1 MSKFRKPI
9 NNRALRAAIICIP
22 LLFSSVTHAEAYL
35 YRYLN
40 DKGVKEIGHAIPP
53 EYAQN
58 GYEVLNRQGQVIKV
72 VEPAPT
78 NEEIAIKEEQ
88 RLAQE
93 QYAILKRR
101 YSSTADI
108 ESAKRRK
115 LANLETNIAILRG
128 NINSVQSTIDGLMTK
143 AANIERQGRQIP
155 ANILQELTDA
165 KAELTVAQEMLDI
178 RLNEYKEIS
187 EKFDKDVAAFIKG
200 AELEPQQ

>member
-1 MSKFRKPI
+1 MSKFRKPTD
-9 NNRALRAAIICIP
+9 NNFLRVAAICAV
-22 LLFSSVTHAEAYL
+22 LLLSSVTQAEAYL
-35 YRYLN
+35 YRYVN

-58 GYEVLNRQGQVIKV
+58 GYEVLNTLGQVVKV

-78 NEEIAIKEEQ
+78 NEEVAIKEEQ
-88 RLAQE
+88 RRIRE
-93 QYAILKRR
+93 QYSILKRR

-128 NINSVQSTIDGLMTK
+128 NINGVQSTIDGLMTK

-187 EKFDKDVAAFIKG
+187 EKFDKDVAAFIRG
-200 AELEPQQ
+200 AELEP